1 MMRWS
6 VRETALT
13 EVCTDDAV
21 EQLESPRDGADRS
34 VRTTVPAE
42 SVREMVLTEAREG
55 ANDGGAD
62 LCWF

>member
-1 MMRWS
+1 M
-6 VRETALT
+6 ALL
-13 EVCTDDAV
+13 EVCADDAV
-21 EQLESPRDGADRS
+21 ERPRDGADRS